1 MTGVVLDKF
10 FLIEIQ
16 NIGVLE
22 PLPINIDHSEGGHH
36 GLLTVFLVFSCLV
49 LLGIGIYFIR
59 KKIRSKY
66 EKTLIN
72 YEMERL

>member
-1 MTGVVLDKF
+1 MTGEVLDKF

-22 PLPINIDHSEGGHH
+22 PIPISNDHSEGGHQ
-36 GLLTVFLVFSCLV
+36 GLLIVFLVFLFLV